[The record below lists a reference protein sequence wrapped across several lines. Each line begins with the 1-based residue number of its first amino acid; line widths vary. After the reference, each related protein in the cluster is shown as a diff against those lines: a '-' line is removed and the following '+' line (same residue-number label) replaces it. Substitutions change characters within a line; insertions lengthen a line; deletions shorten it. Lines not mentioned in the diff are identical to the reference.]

1 MIRDLTHSAEGEPSV
16 PQRTVRANSQWQRR
30 IGGDRVTHYSSPL
43 RRGRMAADDFT
54 QVRNALFRD
63 PRVSFKAK
71 GIFGLIS
78 THRDGFGI
86 TPAAIAAC
94 GTDGISAVNT
104 ALRELESVGYL
115 QRERIRNEDG
125 TLRGTVYYITD
136 QPEHPRRSEPNSD
149 CPHLDKPLVDDDPT
163 KKTRSK
169 KTRDQK
175 TEDPSAPAAD
185 AADTGDGFGT
195 AELFPIFD
203 SPAVSASKPKGA
215 GDGTEAARKRLASQ
229 LVAAYIDALPSNQG
243 RGEGEASR
251 APASVSR
258 AIGSAAKR
266 LTIDGGYADS
276 EFLAAFERAG
286 RANRLDVAKFL
297 TDPQL
302 GSSRGT
308 YREEAQSRR
317 HAQWAADAA
326 ALASESTWATG
337 RAQIGTSGRTGQ
349 MQHHSAP
356 ALTTTP
362 WERS

>member
-1 MIRDLTHSAEGEPSV
+1 MLHDTDASDENTGAGTFTVYGEPRYGRTPLWIFELCRDNQLSTTSGMLYGWLMLRYSQLDRGV
-16 PQRTVRANSQWQRR
+16 FPSHVVLGEEIGATARTVRRCLDELRACGAIDWQRSVYGKTGAQTTNNYVLAY
-30 IGGDRVTHYSSPL
+30 IEPGNFGMNWDRNRVVVVSSE
-43 RRGRMAADDFT
+43 GRTKMSRA
-54 QVRNALFRD
+54 
-63 PRVSFKAK
+63 PRTSVSTSPGQK
-71 GIFGLIS
+71 
-78 THRDGFGI
+78 
-86 TPAAIAAC
+86 
-94 GTDGISAVNT
+94 
-104 ALRELESVGYL
+104 
-115 QRERIRNEDG
+115 
-125 TLRGTVYYITD
+125 
-136 QPEHPRRSEPNSD
+136 
-149 CPHLDKPLVDDDPT
+149 CPT
-163 KKTRSK
+163 NRKKEVS
-169 KTRDQK
+169 K
-175 TEDPSAPAAD
+175 TEVEKNLSAPTAD

-195 AELFPIFD
+195 ELLPIFD
-203 SPAVSASKPKGA
+203 SPAVSASKPTKPKGA
-215 GDGTEAARKRLASQ
+215 GDETEAARKRLASQ

-297 TDPQL
+297 TDPEL

-326 ALASESTWATG
+326 ALASESTWTTG
-337 RAQIGTSGRTGQ
+337 HAQIGTSGRTGQ